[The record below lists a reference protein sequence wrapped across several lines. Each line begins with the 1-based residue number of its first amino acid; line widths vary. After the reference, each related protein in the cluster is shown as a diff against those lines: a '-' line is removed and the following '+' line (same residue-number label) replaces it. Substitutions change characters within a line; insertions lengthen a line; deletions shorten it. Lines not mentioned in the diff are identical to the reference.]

1 MTVDEMDLRDTARAL
16 AWLYLL
22 LDDRKFAPPPP
33 KDSRIMRPTPG
44 PADPVPLWLVDA
56 EDRLLEERKEVDENG
71 YPLPAGKVVPGG
83 LRTMIVDAAEHIDTH
98 PEKRDGASLCDFVGW
113 NSHLIALDF
122 PAAADLLDLMKQQ
135 ANWLAA
141 RLTPSQQAPDV
152 QDPFLTMGSL
162 LKTLTNRGLEC
173 PAGTIRRWASEG
185 HVAVSV
191 RDDRRRTYRLDDVI
205 TQLGKR
211 DPC

>member
-1 MTVDEMDLRDTARAL
+1 MTPDDADLRDTARAL
-16 AWLYLL
+16 AWLYRLL
-22 LDDRKFAPPPP
+22 NDRKFAPPPP
-33 KDSRIMRPTPG
+33 RDERTMRPTPG

-56 EDRLLEERKEVDENG
+56 EDRLLEERREEDENG
-71 YPLPAGKVVPGG
+71 YPLPHGQIIPGG
-83 LRTMIVDAAEHIDTH
+83 LRTMVLDAAEHINTH
-98 PEKRDGASLCDFVGW
+98 PKQRDGASLCDFVGW
-113 NSHLIALDF
+113 NSHLICEDF
-122 PAAADLLDLMKQQ
+122 PAATDLLDLMKQQ

-173 PAGTIRRWASEG
+173 PAGTVRRWASEG
-185 HVAVSV
+185 HVAVSL
-191 RDDRRRTYRLDDVI
+191 RDDRRRTYSVADVI
-205 TQLGKR
+205 QQLEKR